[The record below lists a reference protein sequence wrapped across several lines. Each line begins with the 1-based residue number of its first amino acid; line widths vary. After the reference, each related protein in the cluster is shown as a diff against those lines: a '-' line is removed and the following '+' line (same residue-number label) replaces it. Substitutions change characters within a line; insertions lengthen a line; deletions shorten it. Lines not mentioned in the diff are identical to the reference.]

1 MASRAGAAPDWRAA
15 FRRSFRR
22 ATHMAGAGLLFVL
35 LVFLTLALASYTQTD
50 PSPSTAA
57 SDANIGNWM
66 GASGAWASERA
77 LNFLGLPAVLLL
89 PLLYI
94 AARRLWSGVERDD
107 EDQTPGRWWRPLAM
121 LLAAIAL
128 LGTVLALVFEPGSG
142 SLPAGPGG
150 LFGQLG
156 GLGIEAVAERFG
168 GSFAGWIVLALA
180 LAALGGGIAL
190 VTRVFALDWA
200 QFLTLPE
207 FVKRKAQLPEFD
219 LPL

>member
-22 ATHMAGAGLLFVL
+22 ATHMAGAGVLFAL

-57 SDANIGNWM
+57 SGADIRNWM

-89 PLLYI
+89 PLFYI
-94 AARRLWSGVERDD
+94 SARRLWTGVERED
-107 EDQTPGRWWRPLAM
+107 EEETPGRWWRPVAM

-128 LGTVLALVFEPGSG
+128 LDTVLALVFDPATG
-142 SLPAGPGG
+142 SLPAGVGG

-168 GSFAGWIVLALA
+168 GAFSGWIVLVLA
-180 LAALGGGIAL
+180 LIAL
-190 VTRVFALDWA
+190 TVSILLVGGALRSHLDPLRRVQRAA
-200 QFLTLPE
+200 MGAP
-207 FVKRKAQLPEFD
+207 A
-219 LPL
+219 

>member
-22 ATHMAGAGLLFVL
+22 ATHMAGAGILFAL

-57 SDANIGNWM
+57 SGEDIRNWM

-77 LNFLGLPAVLLL
+77 LNFLGIPAVLLL

-94 AARRLWSGVERDD
+94 AARRLWTGVERDD
-107 EDQTPGRWWRPLAM
+107 ETETPGRWWGLRHAVGGS
-121 LLAAIAL
+121 AL
-128 LGTVLALVFEPGSG
+128 LGTVLALVFEPDTG
-142 SLPAGPGG
+142 SLPAGVGG

-156 GLGIEAVAERFG
+156 GLGIEAVAERSAELRRA
-168 GSFAGWIVLALA
+168 GSCWFSRCWRWVAGW
-180 LAALGGGIAL
+180 
-190 VTRVFALDWA
+190 RS
-200 QFLTLPE
+200 
-207 FVKRKAQLPEFD
+207 
-219 LPL
+219 